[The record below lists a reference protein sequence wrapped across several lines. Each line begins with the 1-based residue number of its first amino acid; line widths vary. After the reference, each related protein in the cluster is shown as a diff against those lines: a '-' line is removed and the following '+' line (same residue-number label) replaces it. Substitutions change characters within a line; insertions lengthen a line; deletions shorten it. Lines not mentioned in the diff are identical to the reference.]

1 MYPGKDK
8 LQVRLPQTPAIPQ
21 QLLASVSAGLSEG
34 AQRLSK
40 HLHTHVLSQ
49 NPLQISAK
57 LQLPSQPISQR
68 TRDAGNRRNQ
78 VLLEEEGVTVAV
90 QVPPYLPQGGCT
102 PAAIALLLNCHGQ
115 KICNAEVLHHAQARH
130 NVHKSV
136 LSLGAAVLGKISRLG
151 HKLKQHH
158 AHAREEGALPPP
170 TASLV
175 ASRAGGA
182 VKAPQSGKEDCHLPA
197 PLLWKMLRRQST
209 EVLS

>member
-1 MYPGKDK
+1 MLPGKDR
-8 LQVRLPQTPAIPQ
+8 LQVRLPQTPASPQ

-49 NPLQISAK
+49 NPLQLSAK

-68 TRDAGNRRNQ
+68 TRDASNRRNQ
-78 VLLEEEGVTVAV
+78 VILEEEGVTVAV
-90 QVPPYLPQGGCT
+90 QVPSHLPREYCT
-102 PAAIALLLNCHGQ
+102 AAAVALLQYCYTHIL
-115 KICNAEVLHHAQARH
+115 CNVELHCDAQARH

-158 AHAREEGALPPP
+158 AHAREEGVTFL
-170 TASLV
+170 SL
-175 ASRAGGA
+175 
-182 VKAPQSGKEDCHLPA
+182 
-197 PLLWKMLRRQST
+197 ST
-209 EVLS
+209 